1 MPCHEF
7 AGQLESVDCL
17 RKVCGVNVPLQLGR
31 ISTGSA
37 SMHSHWREPR
47 RTGLLCSEG
56 GDPLA
61 VGAVSGGIF
70 DPSCNVSASV
80 RRRLCGT
87 GLHHGEPCEL
97 PTVVTSGP
105 WPFPRLWHDEPAR
118 CWPLRLSG
126 NCWATSV
133 VVVQSLLTQT
143 DDGDASILAIAV
155 ALPEALADEYASRL
169 RLDPFS

>member
-17 RKVCGVNVPLQLGR
+17 LKVCGVAVPLQLGR

-37 SMHSHWREPR
+37 SMH
-47 RTGLLCSEG
+47 
-56 GDPLA
+56 
-61 VGAVSGGIF
+61 IF
-70 DPSCNVSASV
+70 DPSCSVSASV

-133 VVVQSLLTQT
+133 VIVQSLLTQT

-169 RLDPFS
+169 RLDLFLRSLSVYPYSRQRLNPALAEP